1 LKGAFDAIN
10 AGTHRGTIAITI
22 TANTTESAIASLNA
36 SGAGSASY
44 SSVSIQP
51 SGGAARTISGSLATE
66 LVLLNG
72 ADNVTIDGLNTGGN
86 SLTISNT
93 STASTTGTSTLKLQV
108 DATNNTFNNVTF
120 LTAATIAAG
129 TNGGAVFI
137 STGTTTGNDNNSFQS
152 CKFSSS
158 TSNSGVLFYANGS
171 TTSTAVENSNVT
183 VNNCEFYDYFLASG
197 TQAAMYISTGNTA
210 FSITNNKIYQTATR
224 TITTSSTVYGIYCVN
239 AGSTALGE
247 NFTITGNTIGYNNN
261 AATGTMTYAAGT
273 TAGAFIGILFNHSNT
288 STGTSNINSNIVS
301 NIQWTS
307 TSTSAFTGISSTSLT
322 STTVGNTLNMNSNQV
337 KNITQVTSTGQI
349 TGILSGYS
357 PAVTISNNT
366 IDNITRSGAGTFYAI
381 NYSGA
386 TSSSF
391 TFNLNTISNL
401 SITSTTSTSSFFGIY
416 SGSSPATEIW
426 TNNTID
432 GLTSSST
439 ASNTVIGIYNLTA
452 TTGNKTCQNNI
463 VKNLSLPASS
473 TGTAYGIRISYLG
486 ATNVVSGN
494 TVNTITGGTNIYGLA
509 VGGTSA
515 ATTTSV
521 YKNKIYGLSNSINA
535 ATNVYGLVLGTQGAS
550 SNCNVY
556 NNIIG
561 DLTSS
566 AANSTTDAVRGISIT
581 STSLTSNINLFYN
594 TVYITG
600 AASSSTN
607 FATSA
612 LFHTYDGTS
621 TTASLTLKN
630 NIFVNNYPSKGAGV
644 SAAFKRSAATNLLN
658 YATASNY
665 NLFYGTNIYY
675 DGTNTDV
682 SLSAFKARV
691 TTRETAS
698 FSENPTWVSTT
709 GSSSNFLHINTTTPT
724 QIESGGTPISSPISI
739 TDDYDADARNV
750 TTPDVGADE
759 GTFTV
764 AVPMSYTSSTTE
776 QLTGFAYAGATN
788 QSIIRVQIVTTGAAS
803 PLSLTSLTLNANGTT
818 DIADINAATAKVY
831 YTGAST
837 TFVTS
842 SLFGSTTPTVANFTV
857 AGSQTLVEGNNYFW
871 LAYNVAAAA
880 TSANLIDG
888 ECINLTVGTV
898 QTPTVSAPSGNKS
911 ILGAMSGTYAVG
923 ASQTENGS
931 AFTKLTTAIADLN
944 LRGVSG
950 AVIFAL
956 QSDYSSATE
965 TFPLTINA
973 VTGASGANTI
983 TIKPAATVTATIS
996 GSSSSSIFKL
1006 NGADYIIIDGSN
1018 NGSTS
1023 KDLTITNTNTAA
1035 TTAVIWNASLG
1046 AGAGAITNSIKNCT
1060 LSNGSSAVINFG
1072 IAVSGATI
1080 GSNGADNDDITIQGN
1095 TISNCA
1101 TGIYAIGTA
1110 TVTSGGLDNLNINN
1124 NSVTTNTSVTSVG
1137 IQLGNALNASISQ
1150 NTLDIQQ
1157 SSSNAPVGI
1166 SLETGF
1172 NTSTVTKNKIV
1183 RSFYTGASGYGGR
1196 GITIGTASATSAI
1209 TISNNIIYGVNGDNY
1224 SAFGN
1229 SSSMGIAIGT
1239 IGGSSTITTV
1249 AGGINLY
1256 NNSVN
1261 MYGTYSST
1269 SACLTAAL
1277 YIGTGGSALDI
1288 RNNIFVNSLNNATT
1302 ATSKAYAI
1310 YSAATNTAFTTIN
1323 YNDYYVSGSQGVL
1336 GFLTSDRTDLTGIQS
1351 GFSQNV
1357 NSMTGNPSFTSNT
1370 DLRPGLSSPVGA
1382 AGVAGTGVTTDY
1394 LGTSRGTPPTI
1405 GAYETLVD
1413 AAGPVITYTALSST
1427 CLTTNITLTATIT
1440 DDSGVPTA
1448 GVLMP
1453 RIYYKKDAGA
1463 WFSSQGVLSSGTATN
1478 GTWTFTI
1485 LAADMGGV
1493 AIPNVISYYVIAQD
1507 IVSPINIT
1515 SNPSAGLV
1523 ATDVNTVSTAPTTP
1537 NTYTIQNTL
1546 AAGTYTVGVG
1556 QTYATL
1562 TAAVAAYNTSCLGG
1576 AVIFN
1581 LMDATYASETF
1592 PITINAN
1599 ADASA
1604 TNTLTIKPASGVT
1617 ATISGSAATSALIK
1631 IASKYVTI
1639 DGSNSVGGTSRDL
1652 TITNTSAT
1660 TPNVILIGN
1669 SGTSTGTALTNVT
1682 LKNTILI
1689 NGVNTANAVIVAN
1702 NLAAAG
1708 YFNTI
1713 TIQNNSVQKAY
1724 IGIYALATAAA
1735 GNGSGL
1741 LITGNDLNA
1750 TSPNALSYTGIFV
1763 QGVDGATVS
1772 NNNIANITSSTLP
1785 PYGVVFTTG
1794 TNSGSISGNTIS
1806 ALSYTGT
1813 YDYAPSGIVSTATT
1827 ATNISI
1833 NGNIISDISSSAS
1846 EDYTIPIPS
1855 GIYISS
1861 INTSAYNNKIYN
1873 IKQTNS
1879 GGEPAFG
1886 INLSSASTTSG
1897 ISVYNNFIFDIAAYG
1912 FTSATFSNYNGYG
1925 IGLLSG
1931 GGYNLYNN
1939 TINMN
1944 TDQTQGYSAAIYIYS
1959 TLTTPASVNIRN
1971 NIFANTQTAGAA
1983 AGKRF
1988 AIYCAA
1994 ANTIFGTINHNDYYS
2009 SGNHLG
2015 YIGSNRTTLA
2025 EVVTGFGG
2033 NANSISALPTFTSST
2048 DLHLTAVATASGNAA
2063 LKAGT
2068 YISSVLTDYDGDTRN
2083 VTVPAIGADEIFING
2098 FWTGATSTVWNGT
2111 ETGNWDDGTLPASGA
2126 DIVVP
2131 AGVTNS
2137 PVLTSV
2143 SPTIGK
2149 LNLGSGKTLTLG
2161 SNTLTVNGAI
2171 TGTGT
2176 LTGSATSSLVIGGT
2190 AGTLNFTNGS
2200 RTLKDLTL
2208 NSSTSATLGTAL
2220 NITAGINSGT
2230 LIVGTGATLSSA
2242 GNLTLKSDAN
2252 GTAKVGNSTGTVSGN
2267 VTVERYIP
2275 AKRAW
2280 RALTAPLK
2288 GSDTSIFS
2296 QWQNNGSTTDNTIG
2310 VELWGPGGTG
2320 SSGNGLA
2327 VGPSNSILQYDNSTT
2342 GSWTPV
2348 TNTNNTLLFST
2359 ARNNAFMVFPTGGYG
2374 SGLISSSTTAVPT
2387 TLKATGQLITGEV
2400 TYSIPSSSHTLI
2412 GNPYA
2417 CAISPLA
2424 LLTANTTFDNNL
2436 WIWDPNVAGDFN
2448 VGAYNLFT
2456 KTGVSTGTYTNTTG
2470 SSYTSNPTPDIQSG
2484 QAFFVKA
2491 ATGTQTLTFTESLK
2505 TGTVSSNAIFRE
2517 GTPAEILRLGLYKQE
2532 NNEWSGR
2539 DGAITVLFSDANAN
2553 QTPNKMANGSENIA
2567 FVKNGSLFASNHHL
2581 PLVASDVL
2589 NIRVWRTTAGAN
2601 YKLKINTEDFVTTN
2615 LSATLEDLFTNS
2627 RTPLNLEGAAVEY
2640 PFTVTT
2646 DALSTGDRFRIVFQN
2661 AVLGTNNPTATS
2673 FSIVPNP
2680 VTGDS
2685 FQVNLGTLATGTYS
2699 YSICNA
2705 IGQEVEKGT
2714 LNNATQNTNYE
2725 VKMSNSATGIYI
2737 MKIKGSD
2744 NSVITAKLIKK

>member
-1 LKGAFDAIN
+1 MKRTLLPFLPALGSKLIPFKNLSCLLLVLLFSGGANAQVTLTATAGTSSGSFTTLKGAFDAIN
-10 AGTHRGTIAITI
+10 AGTHTGTIAITI

-93 STASTTGTSTLKLQV
+93 STASTSGTSTLKLQA

-120 LTAATIAAG
+120 LTAATMAAG

-171 TTSTAVENSNVT
+171 TTSTAEENSNVT
-183 VNNCEFYDYFLASG
+183 VNNCEFYNYFLASG

-224 TITTSSTVYGIYCVN
+224 TITSSSTVYGIYCVN
-239 AGSTALGE
+239 ANTTALGE

-261 AATGTMTYAAGT
+261 AGTGTMTYAAGT
-273 TAGAFIGILFNHSNT
+273 TGGGFTGILFNHSAT
-288 STGTSNINSNIVS
+288 STGTSNINTNIVS

-307 TSTSAFTGISSTSLT
+307 TGSSVFTGISSTSLA

-337 KNITQVTSTGQI
+337 KNITQVNSTGQI

-401 SITSTTSTSSFFGIY
+401 SITSTTSTSAFYGIY
-416 SGSSPATEIW
+416 SGTSPATEIW

-439 ASNTVIGIYNLTA
+439 AANTVIGIYNFTA

-463 VKNLSLPASS
+463 VRNISLPASG

-486 ATNVVSGN
+486 ATNLISGN
-494 TVNTITGGTNIYGLA
+494 TVNTITGGTNIYGML
-509 VGGTSA
+509 VGSNSA

-535 ATNVYGLVLGTQGAS
+535 ATNVYGLVLGTQGTS
-550 SNCNVY
+550 SNCHVY

-581 STSLTSNINLFYN
+581 SASLTSNINLFYN

-612 LFHTYDGTS
+612 LFHTHNGTS

-644 SAAFKRSAATNLLN
+644 SAAFKRSAATDLLN

-739 TDDYDADARNV
+739 TDDYDAVTRDV

-759 GTFTV
+759 GTFTI

-788 QSIIRVQIVTTGAAS
+788 QSIIRVQIVTTGATT

-857 AGSQTLVEGNNYFW
+857 TGSQTLVEGNNYFW
-871 LAYNVAAAA
+871 LAYDVASAA

-888 ECINLTVGTV
+888 ECIDLTVGTV

-931 AFTKLTTAIADLN
+931 AFTTLTTAIADLN

-973 VTGASGANTI
+973 ITGASGTNTI

-1006 NGADYIIIDGSN
+1006 NGADYVIIDGSN

-1023 KDLTITNTNTAA
+1023 RNLTISNSSTSTSSGILWIASATA
-1035 TTAVIWNASLG
+1035 
-1046 AGAGAITNSIKNCT
+1046 
-1060 LSNGSSAVINFG
+1060 
-1072 IAVSGATI
+1072 
-1080 GSNGADNDDITIQGN
+1080 SNGATNNTVKNCIITGNASTTTLMGVFMGGTSSISTTTSALIDNATNTIQNNQISLIQYGVFVRDVSAISLGTGL
-1095 TISNCA
+1095 TIAQNNIGTSVNA
-1101 TGIYAIGTA
+1101 IGITGIVVHYQDAA
-1110 TVTSGGLDNLNINN
+1110 M
-1124 NSVTTNTSVTSVG
+1124 
-1137 IQLGNALNASISQ
+1137 ISQ
-1150 NTLDIQQ
+1150 NEIQNQSTTSTSNSGGIILLDNKNSTITRNKIYNLNYSG
-1157 SSSNAPVGI
+1157 SSTGKIVGI
-1166 SLETGF
+1166 HTSTATY
-1172 NTSTVTKNKIV
+1172 NTSGSESSLN
-1183 RSFYTGASGYGGR
+1183 
-1196 GITIGTASATSAI
+1196 IT
-1209 TISNNIIYGVNGDNY
+1209 NNIIYNLNSTATSSSWNTSGISNNGGYGDKYYFNTVHLTGTLSGSTGGSACFANGNGLTSTNADAIDVSNNIFSMQGSSTAAAPLYAHYTTRTSYSGSTLNY
-1224 SAFGN
+1224 NSLYATAGGSATAHVGRFNATNYTTFANWQGAFSQEANSIGSNPNLN
-1229 SSSMGIAIGT
+1229 SSTNLIPQLGSPVIGAGIAIGGIT
-1239 IGGSSTITTV
+1239 I
-1249 AGGINLY
+1249 
-1256 NNSVN
+1256 
-1261 MYGTYSST
+1261 
-1269 SACLTAAL
+1269 
-1277 YIGTGGSALDI
+1277 
-1288 RNNIFVNSLNNATT
+1288 
-1302 ATSKAYAI
+1302 
-1310 YSAATNTAFTTIN
+1310 
-1323 YNDYYVSGSQGVL
+1323 
-1336 GFLTSDRTDLTGIQS
+1336 
-1351 GFSQNV
+1351 
-1357 NSMTGNPSFTSNT
+1357 
-1370 DLRPGLSSPVGA
+1370 
-1382 AGVAGTGVTTDY
+1382 DY
-1394 LGTSRGTPPTI
+1394 LGTTRNNPPTI
-1405 GAYETLVD
+1405 GAYETAVD
-1413 AAGPVITYTALSST
+1413 EAAPVITYTALSST

-1440 DDSGVPTA
+1440 DASGVPTA

-1485 LAADMGGV
+1485 VAADMGGV
-1493 AIPNVISYYVIAQD
+1493 ANPNVISYYVIAQD

-1546 AAGTYTVGVG
+1546 AAGTYTVGAG

-1576 AVIFN
+1576 AIVFS
-1581 LMDATYASETF
+1581 LMDVSYAGETF

-1617 ATISGSAATSALIK
+1617 AAISGSSAVAIFKLNG
-1631 IASKYVTI
+1631 ADYVII
-1639 DGSNSVGGTSRDL
+1639 DGSNSGSTSKDL
-1652 TITNTSAT
+1652 TITNTNTGTSSAVVWLGSASASNGATNNTIKNCIVTGNAPT
-1660 TPNVILIGN
+1660 TTLAGLISS
-1669 SGTSTGTALTNVT
+1669 SGTTIGAAAQIANAN
-1682 LKNTILI
+1682 NTY
-1689 NGVNTANAVIVAN
+1689 NNNTVNTAYYGIAVI
-1702 NLAAAG
+1702 G
-1708 YFNTI
+1708 P
-1713 TIQNNSVQKAY
+1713 
-1724 IGIYALATAAA
+1724 
-1735 GNGSGL
+1735 
-1741 LITGNDLNA
+1741 TGNE
-1750 TSPNALSYTGIFV
+1750 SG
-1763 QGVDGATVS
+1763 TV
-1772 NNNIANITSSTLP
+1772 
-1785 PYGVVFTTG
+1785 
-1794 TNSGSISGNTIS
+1794 ISGNLIGSATAGNKIGGIGILVNNQSGVSVTGNTIFGVTTSTDYTVSGIYVYGTQSGGTIS
-1806 ALSYTGT
+1806 
-1813 YDYAPSGIVSTATT
+1813 
-1827 ATNISI
+1827 
-1833 NGNIISDISSSAS
+1833 GNNISDIKNTSSNLYDANGIFLGSSSTTAS
-1846 EDYTIPIPS
+1846 IDI
-1855 GIYISS
+1855 
-1861 INTSAYNNKIYN
+1861 YNNI
-1873 IKQTNS
+1873 
-1879 GGEPAFG
+1879 
-1886 INLSSASTTSG
+1886 
-1897 ISVYNNFIFDIAAYG
+1897 IFDITG
-1912 FTSATFSNYNGYG
+1912 VGESTSSYLYYNGHG
-1925 IGLLSG
+1925 IVLYSG
-1931 GGYNLYNN
+1931 GGYNIYSN
-1939 TINMN
+1939 TVNMN
-1944 TDQTQGYSAAIYIYS
+1944 TNQTDGLSSAIYITS
-1959 TLTTPASVNIRN
+1959 SLVTAASVNIRN
-1971 NIFANTQTAGAA
+1971 NIFANTQTAGVN

-1994 ANTIFGTINHNDYYS
+1994 ANTIFGTINHNDYYT
-2009 SGNHLG
+2009 SGTHLG
-2015 YIGSNRTTLA
+2015 YRGSNRTTLA

-2033 NANSISALPTFTSST
+2033 NANSISALPSFTSVT
-2048 DLHLTAVATASGNAA
+2048 DLHLTAVASASGNAA

-2068 YISSVLTDYDGDTRN
+2068 PISGITTDYDGEIRN
-2083 VTVPAIGADEIFING
+2083 TVTPAMGADEIFIDG
-2098 FWTGATSTVWNGT
+2098 FWSGATSTVWDASV
-2111 ETGNWDDGTLPASGA
+2111 TGNWDNGTIPASGV

-2143 SPTIGK
+2143 SPTIGM
-2149 LNLGSGKTLTLG
+2149 LNLGTGKTLTLG
-2161 SNTLTVNGAI
+2161 SNTLTVNGEI

-2252 GTAKVGNSTGTVSGN
+2252 GTAKVGNSPGTVSGN

-2280 RALTAPLK
+2280 RALTTPLK

-2436 WIWDPNVAGDFN
+2436 WIWDPNVAGDLN

-2627 RTPLNLEGAAVEY
+2627 RTPLNLEGVAVEY

-2661 AVLGTNNPTATS
+2661 AVLGTNTPTATS

-2680 VTGDS
+2680 VIGDT
-2685 FQVNLGTLATGTYS
+2685 FQVNLGTLATGNYS

-2705 IGQEVEKGT
+2705 IGQEVEKGSFQ
-2714 LNNATQNTNYE
+2714 NATQNTNYTIKFRE
-2725 VKMSNSATGIYI
+2725 SAATGIYI

-2744 NSVITAKLIKK
+2744 NTVITAKLIKK